1 LSSGGVDGA
10 SYDRRCRRS
19 VGKDFRRASPAI
31 YFLLFDFAMPM
42 RPGTLLIS
50 QPFLGDPNFERS
62 VVLLCRDEPED
73 GSFGLVLN
81 RLTNLLL
88 GDVLELP
95 VHLAGAADELPIYL
109 GGPVEPNT
117 LHYVHRRADLP
128 GAQDLGQDVY
138 WGGDFDV
145 LLGLLASG
153 TVAAAEIRLFAGYSG
168 WSAGQLAGEMQAQ
181 SWIRHPASA
190 GKVFTLASDAFWRDI
205 LREKGGR
212 FKVLAN
218 YPVDPRLN

>member
-1 LSSGGVDGA
+1 
-10 SYDRRCRRS
+10 
-19 VGKDFRRASPAI
+19 
-31 YFLLFDFAMPM
+31 M

-62 VVLLCRDEPED
+62 VVLLCRDEPAE
-73 GSFGLVLN
+73 GTFGLVLN
-81 RLTNLLL
+81 RQTNLTL
-88 GDVLELP
+88 GDVLDLP
-95 VHLAGAADELPIYL
+95 AEVAEAAGALPIYV

-117 LHYVHRRADLP
+117 LHYLHRRADLP
-128 GAQDLGQDVY
+128 GAVDLGQDVY
-138 WGGDFDV
+138 WSGDFEL
-145 LLGLLASG
+145 LLGLLGSG
-153 TVAAAEIRLFAGYSG
+153 VVSGDEVRLFAGYSG
-168 WSAGQLAGEMQAQ
+168 WSAGQLAAEMQGD

-212 FKVLAN
+212 FKVLSN

>member
-1 LSSGGVDGA
+1 
-10 SYDRRCRRS
+10 
-19 VGKDFRRASPAI
+19 
-31 YFLLFDFAMPM
+31 M

-62 VVLLCRDEPED
+62 VVLLCRDEPAT

-81 RLTNLLL
+81 RLTTLTL
-88 GDVLELP
+88 GDVLDLP
-95 VHLAGAADELPIYL
+95 VHVGQEVAALPLYL

-117 LHYVHRRADLP
+117 LHYLHRRADLP
-128 GAQDLGQDVY
+128 GAQELGQDVY
-138 WGGDFDV
+138 WGGDFEA
-145 LLGLLASG
+145 LLGMLGSG
-153 TVAAAEIRLFAGYSG
+153 VVGTAEVRFFAGYSG
-168 WSAGQLAGEMQAQ
+168 WSAGQLAGEMKGQ

>member
-1 LSSGGVDGA
+1 
-10 SYDRRCRRS
+10 
-19 VGKDFRRASPAI
+19 
-31 YFLLFDFAMPM
+31 M

-62 VVLLCRDEPED
+62 VVLLCRDEPEE
-73 GSFGLVLN
+73 GTFGLVLN
-81 RLTNLLL
+81 RPTALTL

-95 VHLAGAADELPIYL
+95 ARIGAPAARLPL
-109 GGPVEPNT
+109 FAGGPVEPDT
-117 LHYVHRRADLP
+117 LHYLHRRADVP
-128 GAQDLGQDVY
+128 GAIPLGQDVY
-138 WGGDFDV
+138 WSGDFEL
-145 LLGLLASG
+145 LLGLVGSG
-153 TVAAAEIRLFAGYSG
+153 AVAADEVRLFAGYSG
-168 WSAGQLAGEMQAQ
+168 WAAGQLADEMQSQ

>member
-1 LSSGGVDGA
+1 
-10 SYDRRCRRS
+10 
-19 VGKDFRRASPAI
+19 
-31 YFLLFDFAMPM
+31 M

-62 VVLLCRDEPED
+62 VVMLCRDEPEA

-81 RLTNLLL
+81 HLTALTL

-95 VHLAGAADELPIYL
+95 PLGAAATMLPIYA
-109 GGPVEPNT
+109 GGPVEPDT
-117 LHYVHRRADLP
+117 LHYLHRRSDLP
-128 GAQDLGQDVY
+128 GASALGQDVY
-138 WGGDFDV
+138 WGGDFEL
-145 LLGLLASG
+145 LLGLVGSG
-153 TVAAAEIRLFAGYSG
+153 AVDATSVRLFAGYSG
-168 WSAGQLAGEMQAQ
+168 WSVGQLAGEIKAG

-190 GKVFTLASDAFWRDI
+190 GKVFTLSSDAFWREI

-212 FKVLAN
+212 YKVLAN

>member
-1 LSSGGVDGA
+1 
-10 SYDRRCRRS
+10 
-19 VGKDFRRASPAI
+19 
-31 YFLLFDFAMPM
+31 M

-62 VVLLCRDEPED
+62 VVLLCRDEPEE

-81 RLTNLLL
+81 RQTKLTLA
-88 GDVLELP
+88 DVLDLP
-95 VHLAGAADELPIYL
+95 TEVATVAGALPIYV

-117 LHYVHRRADLP
+117 LHYLHRRADLP
-128 GAQDLGQDVY
+128 GAVDLGQDVY
-138 WGGDFDV
+138 WSGDFEL
-145 LLGLLASG
+145 LLGLLGSG
-153 TVAAAEIRLFAGYSG
+153 MVSVDDVRLFAGYSG
-168 WSAGQLAGEMQAQ
+168 WSAGQLAAEMQGS

-212 FKVLAN
+212 FKVLSN

>member
-1 LSSGGVDGA
+1 
-10 SYDRRCRRS
+10 
-19 VGKDFRRASPAI
+19 
-31 YFLLFDFAMPM
+31 M

-62 VVLLCRDEPED
+62 VVLLCRDEPAE

-81 RLTNLLL
+81 RLSTLTL
-88 GDVLELP
+88 GDVLDLP
-95 VHLAGAADELPIYL
+95 DLAGPVAAGLPLYV

-117 LHYVHRRADLP
+117 LHFLHRRADLP
-128 GAQDLGQDVY
+128 GATAVGQDVY

-145 LLGLLASG
+145 LLGFVGSG
-153 TVAAAEIRLFAGYSG
+153 AVGAGDVRLYAGYSG
-168 WSAGQLAGEMQAQ
+168 WSAGQLAGELEGQ

-190 GKVFTLASDAFWRDI
+190 GKVFTLASDAFWREI

>member
-1 LSSGGVDGA
+1 
-10 SYDRRCRRS
+10 
-19 VGKDFRRASPAI
+19 
-31 YFLLFDFAMPM
+31 M

-62 VVLLCRDEPED
+62 VVLVCRDEPTD
-73 GSFGLVLN
+73 GTFGLVLN
-81 RLTNLLL
+81 RLTTLTL

-95 VHLAGAADELPIYL
+95 ANLVTAAAHLPIYV
-109 GGPVEPNT
+109 GGPVEPDT
-117 LHYVHRRADLP
+117 LHYLHRRADLP
-128 GAQDLGQDVY
+128 GATDLGQDVF
-138 WGGDFDV
+138 WGGDFEL
-145 LLGLLASG
+145 LLGLIGSG
-153 TVAAAEIRLFAGYSG
+153 AVGPDQVRLFAGYSG
-168 WSAGQLAGEMQAQ
+168 WSVGQLATEMQGQ

-212 FKVLAN
+212 FKVLSN

>member
-1 LSSGGVDGA
+1 
-10 SYDRRCRRS
+10 
-19 VGKDFRRASPAI
+19 
-31 YFLLFDFAMPM
+31 M

-62 VVLLCRDEPED
+62 VILLCRDEPEE

-81 RLTNLLL
+81 RLTSLTL

-95 VHLAGAADELPIYL
+95 ASLSNTVSELPLYV

-117 LHYVHRRADLP
+117 LHYLHRRADLP
-128 GAQDLGQDVY
+128 DAIDLGQDVF
-138 WGGDFDV
+138 WGGDFELLLHHIQTGKLAPDDV
-145 LLGLLASG
+145 
-153 TVAAAEIRLFAGYSG
+153 RLFAGYSG
-168 WSAGQLAGEMQAQ
+168 WSEGQLANEMQSQ

-212 FKVLAN
+212 FKVLSN

>member
-1 LSSGGVDGA
+1 
-10 SYDRRCRRS
+10 
-19 VGKDFRRASPAI
+19 
-31 YFLLFDFAMPM
+31 M

-62 VVLLCRDEPED
+62 VVLLCRDEAED

-81 RLTNLLL
+81 RQTNLTLA
-88 GDVLELP
+88 DVLDLP
-95 VHLAGAADELPIYL
+95 AEAASAAGALPIYV

-117 LHYVHRRADLP
+117 LHYLHRRADLP
-128 GAQDLGQDVY
+128 GAIDLGQDVY
-138 WGGDFDV
+138 WSGDFEL

-153 TVAAAEIRLFAGYSG
+153 VVPADDVRLFAGYSG
-168 WSAGQLAGEMQAQ
+168 WSAGQLAAEMQGG

-212 FKVLAN
+212 YKVLSN

>member
-1 LSSGGVDGA
+1 
-10 SYDRRCRRS
+10 
-19 VGKDFRRASPAI
+19 
-31 YFLLFDFAMPM
+31 M

-50 QPFLGDPNFERS
+50 PPFFGDPNFERS
-62 VVLLCRDEPED
+62 VVLLCRDEPEH

-81 RLTNLLL
+81 QLTHLTL
-88 GDVLELP
+88 GDVLDLPSKTGSAAAEL
-95 VHLAGAADELPIYL
+95 HLYV

-117 LHYVHRRADLP
+117 LHYLHRRADLP
-128 GAQDLGQDVY
+128 GATDLGQDVY
-138 WGGDFDV
+138 WGGDFEL
-145 LLGLLASG
+145 LLGLLSSG
-153 TVAAAEIRLFAGYSG
+153 VVPAAEVRLFAGYSG
-168 WSAGQLAGEMQAQ
+168 WSAGQLAGEMQGQ

-190 GKVFTLASDAFWRDI
+190 GKVFTLASDAFWREI

>member
-1 LSSGGVDGA
+1 
-10 SYDRRCRRS
+10 
-19 VGKDFRRASPAI
+19 
-31 YFLLFDFAMPM
+31 M

-62 VVLLCRDEPED
+62 VVLLCRDEPEE
-73 GSFGLVLN
+73 GTFGLVLN
-81 RLTNLLL
+81 RVTNLTL
-88 GDVLELP
+88 GDVLDLP
-95 VHLAGAADELPIYL
+95 ATVGSAVNDLPLYV

-117 LHYVHRRADLP
+117 LHYLHRRADLP
-128 GAQDLGQDVY
+128 GSTDLGQGVY
-138 WGGDFDV
+138 WGGDFELLVSLIGSGIVSADDV
-145 LLGLLASG
+145 
-153 TVAAAEIRLFAGYSG
+153 RLFAGYSG
-168 WSAGQLAGEMQAQ
+168 WSAGQLAGEMQGQ

>member
-1 LSSGGVDGA
+1 
-10 SYDRRCRRS
+10 
-19 VGKDFRRASPAI
+19 
-31 YFLLFDFAMPM
+31 M

-62 VVLLCRDEPED
+62 VVLLCRDEPRH

-81 RLTNLLL
+81 RLTSLTL
-88 GDVLELP
+88 GDVLDLPAQAGLAAAELP
-95 VHLAGAADELPIYL
+95 LYV

-117 LHYVHRRADLP
+117 LHYLHRRADLP
-128 GAQDLGQDVY
+128 GSSDLGQDVY
-138 WGGDFDV
+138 WGGDFD
-145 LLGLLASG
+145 LLLSLIGSG
-153 TVAAAEIRLFAGYSG
+153 VVEPGDVRLFAGYSG
-168 WSAGQLAGEMQAQ
+168 WAAGQLASELQGQ

-212 FKVLAN
+212 FKVLSN